1 MMEEHPTEFILIDQ
15 VMNELKDVMLKIETL
30 KADLERTTAQRNQ
43 LEAEIKNL
51 QENMKKEMAIRDAEI
66 DRLKHDFQREMVKR
80 KATADLL
87 LNSFSQIQNMMN
99 SVKQNVNHSD
109 SKEQ

>member
-15 VMNELKDVMLKIETL
+15 VMNDLKSVMLKIETMR
-30 KADLERTTAQRNQ
+30 ADLEQTNAQRDQ
-43 LEAEIKNL
+43 LEVEIKDL
-51 QENMKKEMAIRDAEI
+51 QENMKREMANRDAEI
-66 DRLKHDFQREMVKR
+66 DRLKNELQRETAEK

-99 SVKQNVNHSD
+99 AVKQNMNLSD
-109 SKEQ
+109 SKE

>member
-15 VMNELKDVMLKIETL
+15 VLNELKDVMLKIETL

-51 QENMKKEMAIRDAEI
+51 QENMKREMANRDAEI
-66 DRLKHDFQREMVKR
+66 DRLKNELQRETAQQ

-99 SVKQNVNHSD
+99 SVKQNMSLSD
-109 SKEQ
+109 NKK